1 MMEEAMRE
9 YLQDYVKRLA
19 QRYVTEKNIHEKM
32 IAFNET
38 VKELFMSL
46 TNDHSIEEIS
56 NKTGYTIDYI
66 KRIIDSKRPLP
77 LITFIRI
84 ALALGYQVDINL
96 RREGL

>member
-1 MMEEAMRE
+1 MMEEAMKE

-32 IAFNET
+32 IAFNE
-38 VKELFMSL
+38 KIRELFISL
-46 TNDHSIEEIS
+46 INDHSIEEVS
-56 NKTGYTIDYI
+56 NKAGYTTDYI

-77 LITFIRI
+77 LSTFIRI

-96 RREGL
+96 RKEGL